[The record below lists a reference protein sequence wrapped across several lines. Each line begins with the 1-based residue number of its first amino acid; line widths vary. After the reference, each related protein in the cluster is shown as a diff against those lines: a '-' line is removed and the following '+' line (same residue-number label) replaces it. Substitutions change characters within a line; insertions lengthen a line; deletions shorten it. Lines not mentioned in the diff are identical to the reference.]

1 MLICCPALTVH
12 WASVIGEYHHMG
24 QWKSWE
30 KPMVSRF
37 QAMLRTINLNYRI
50 GTEHNTCLNMNNGW
64 WTNTNQY
71 WNEPIIIVPAYEH
84 QPIWTNCTRSTQ
96 VMGWSISLLRVLG
109 TTRIC
114 FPDRKTKRMGKLWVR
129 NAETIWTQHLDI
141 WWVQYSTTVAFNNS
155 GIKLSLSEWNDSWN
169 DILKPSSKCNDLVH
183 PERNPWLTGF
193 PARKPCRSSERFFR
207 SFALVFSPLWPFW
220 GSHLWM
226 YNNTRPEKMQALGQM
241 GLSENRLPPK
251 TSKV

>member
-1 MLICCPALTVH
+1 MLGTITIAIGYRLYSIIITLFMLICCLSLTVH

-37 QAMLRTINLNYRI
+37 QAMLRTVNLNYRI

-64 WTNTNQY
+64 WTNMNQY

-96 VMGWSISLLRVLG
+96 VMGWSIYLLRVLG
-109 TTRIC
+109 TTWIC

-129 NAETIWTQHLDI
+129 NAETIWKQHLDI
-141 WWVQYSTTVAFNNS
+141 WWGFNYS
-155 GIKLSLSEWNDSWN
+155 GIQQQWHKAKPVWVEWLLEWHLETIIHMQWLSASWGKPLAHRLS
-169 DILKPSSKCNDLVH
+169 
-183 PERNPWLTGF
+183 T
-193 PARKPCRSSERFFR
+193 
-207 SFALVFSPLWPFW
+207 
-220 GSHLWM
+220 M
-226 YNNTRPEKMQALGQM
+226 
-241 GLSENRLPPK
+241 
-251 TSKV
+251 